1 MRIPAEQLRKDN
13 IPFMNF
19 KQYIQKYR
27 KGLSKLMLSSLLC
40 STILFSSIT
49 AYADVDYEAEME
61 SRKSLPIQSNEISG
75 WPEGPAIG
83 AESAILMEMNTHTI
97 LYAKNIDM
105 KMYPA
110 STTKIMTC
118 LLAAQN
124 CDLNDLVTFSHDA
137 VYNVPSDGSNMGMDE
152 GEIITL
158 EQAMYGVLV
167 GSANEAASAVGEHVA
182 ASLGK
187 EATTE
192 AFAAIMNEKAKELGC
207 KNTHFMNANGLYD
220 DNHYTSAY
228 DLALIGCDF
237 FNNEMLCKMS
247 STPNYNIPPTATQP
261 DDIWI
266 NSKNK
271 LLKNREL
278 EYPYLLGSKTGFVS
292 QSRQTLVSGA
302 EKDGIKLVCV
312 VFKEETPAQF
322 EDTVK
327 LFNYGFE
334 NFKKLMVDDY
344 ETKYSMD
351 NLDLFDT
358 GSDLFGDS
366 TPLMTM
372 ETDSYIILPNTADF
386 DNATSKVTYSDEA
399 ESNVIAT
406 IEYSYSGVPVGTC
419 DITFS
424 DSHPEQFDF
433 STQDESPVEFS
444 SEMSTQT
451 AIDESEQD
459 SQNIIFINVKK
470 VIIGI
475 LIVAG
480 VIILIMVF
488 FSVLSSYSFSPR
500 GQSSK
505 RRKQRI
511 RENRIAKKNARR
523 AAKRQHQQMKR
534 KRKAY
539 KKRLVRRR

>member
-1 MRIPAEQLRKDN
+1 MY
-13 IPFMNF
+13 F

-27 KGLSKLMLSSLLC
+27 KGLSKLLLSSLLC

-49 AYADVDYEAEME
+49 ANADVDYEAEME
-61 SRKSLPIQSNEISG
+61 SRKSLPIQSNEITG

-83 AESAILMEMNTHTI
+83 AEAAILMEMNTHTI
-97 LYAKNIDM
+97 LYAKNIDK

-124 CDLNDLVTFSHDA
+124 CNLNDPVTFSHDA
-137 VYNVPSDGSNMGMDE
+137 VYKVPSDGSNMGIDE

-192 AFAAIMNEKAKELGC
+192 AFAVIMNEKAKELGC

-228 DLALIGCDF
+228 DLALIGCEF

-271 LLKNREL
+271 LLKKREL

-302 EKDGIKLVCV
+302 EKDGMKLVCV
-312 VFKEETPAQF
+312 VFKEESPAQF

-366 TPLMTM
+366 TTLMTM
-372 ETDSYIILPNTADF
+372 ENDSYIILPNTADF
-386 DNATSKVTYSDEA
+386 DDATSNVTYSDET

-419 DITFS
+419 NITFS

-433 STQDESPVEFS
+433 STQGESPAEFS
-444 SEMSTQT
+444 SEQSTQT
-451 AIDESEQD
+451 AIDEIEQD

-488 FSVLSSYSFSPR
+488 FSVLSSYSFSPK
-500 GQSSK
+500 GQSNK
-505 RRKQRI
+505 RKKQRN

-523 AAKRQHQQMKR
+523 AAKRQRQQMKR

-539 KKRLVRRR
+539 KKRKSSFRRTYD

>member
-1 MRIPAEQLRKDN
+1 
-13 IPFMNF
+13 MNF
-19 KQYIQKYR
+19 KQYFSKYH
-27 KGLSKLMLSSLLC
+27 KEWKKLFLSSFLC
-40 STILFSSIT
+40 FTILFSSTI
-49 AYADVDYEAEME
+49 AYAAPDYEAEME
-61 SRKSLPIQSNEISG
+61 ARKSLPVQSNDISG

-97 LYAKNIDM
+97 LYSKNIHA
-105 KMYPA
+105 KMFPA

-124 CDLNDLVTFSHDA
+124 CDLNDMVTFSHAA
-137 VYNVPSDGSNMGMDE
+137 VYEVPSDGSNMGMDE
-152 GEIITL
+152 GEVITL

-182 ASLGK
+182 ACLGK
-187 EATTE
+187 EPTAK
-192 AFAAIMNEKAKELGC
+192 AFSDIMNEKAKELGC
-207 KNTHFMNANGLYD
+207 KNTHFVNANGLHD

-228 DLALIGCDF
+228 DLALIGCEF
-237 FNNEMLCKMS
+237 FNNEMLCKMA
-247 STPNYNIPPTATQP
+247 STPNYNIPPTDTQP

-271 LLKNREL
+271 LLKTREL

-302 EKDGIKLVCV
+302 EKDGMKLVCV

-322 EDTVK
+322 EDTIK

-366 TPLMTM
+366 TPLMM
-372 ETDSYIILPNTADF
+372 MDTDSYIIVPTTAEFRDLS
-386 DNATSKVTYSDEA
+386 SKVTYSDEA
-399 ESNVIAT
+399 KSNIIAT
-406 IEYSYSGVPVGTC
+406 IEYSYSNVPIGTC
-419 DITFS
+419 NITFS
-424 DSHPEQFDF
+424 DSVPEPFDF
-433 STQDESPVEFS
+433 STPSENVIQFS
-444 SEMSTQT
+444 SQNTVPSVT
-451 AIDESEQD
+451 EQNEQNA
-459 SQNIIFINVKK
+459 QNIIFVNVKK

-475 LIVAG
+475 AIVAG
-480 VIILIMVF
+480 IVILVMIF
-488 FSVLSSYSFSPR
+488 FSILNSYSFSPR

-505 RRKQRI
+505 RRKQRL
-511 RENRIAKKNARR
+511 RENRTAKKNARR
-523 AAKRQHQQMKR
+523 AIRRQRRQLKQ

-539 KKRLVRRR
+539 KKRKSSYPRNYR

>member
-1 MRIPAEQLRKDN
+1 MYLQQSFL
-13 IPFMNF
+13 
-19 KQYIQKYR
+19 KYR
-27 KGLSKLMLSSLLC
+27 KGLTKLLFSSVLC
-40 STILFSSIT
+40 STIFFSSIT
-49 AYADVDYEAEME
+49 AHANIDYEAEME
-61 SRKSLPIQSNEISG
+61 SRKSLPVQSNEIAG

-83 AESAILMEMNTHTI
+83 AESAILMEMNTHAV
-97 LYAKNIDM
+97 LYAKNIDT

-110 STTKIMTC
+110 STTKILTC

-124 CDLNDLVTFSHDA
+124 CDLNDKVTFSNAA
-137 VYNVPSDGSNMGMDE
+137 VYEVPRDGSNMGMDE

-182 ASLGK
+182 ACLGK
-187 EATTE
+187 EPTAK
-192 AFAAIMNEKAKELGC
+192 AFATIMNEKAKELGC
-207 KNTHFMNANGLYD
+207 KNTNFVNANGLYD
-220 DNHYTSAY
+220 ENHYTTAY
-228 DLALIGCDF
+228 DLALIGCEF
-237 FNNEMLCKMS
+237 FNNEILCKMS

-271 LLKNREL
+271 LLKTREL
-278 EYPYLLGSKTGFVS
+278 AYPYLLGSKTGFVS

-302 EKDGIKLVCV
+302 EKDGMKLVCV
-312 VFKEETPAQF
+312 VFKEETPYQF

-327 LFNYGFE
+327 LFQYGFE

-366 TPLMTM
+366 TPLMSM
-372 ETDSYIILPNTADF
+372 ESDSYIIVPSTAEFEDT
-386 DNATSKVTYSDEA
+386 NSKVTYSKEA
-399 ESNVIAT
+399 DSNVIAT
-406 IEYSYSGVPVGTC
+406 IEYSYSDVPIGNC
-419 DITFS
+419 NIMFS
-424 DSHPEQFDF
+424 SSLPEQFEF
-433 STQDESPVEFS
+433 SSQNEVPAEFS
-444 SEMSTQT
+444 SEAANPSMQEKQQ
-451 AIDESEQD
+451 DE
-459 SQNIIFINVKK
+459 QNVIFINVKK
-470 VIIGI
+470 VIMGV
-475 LIVAG
+475 LLVAG
-480 VIILIMVF
+480 IIILIMVF
-488 FSVLSSYSFSPR
+488 LSVLNSYHFSPR

-511 RENRIAKKNARR
+511 RDNKISKKNARR
-523 AAKRQHQQMKR
+523 NAKRQRQQMKQ

-539 KKRLVRRR
+539 KKRRHSGYRRTYD

>member
-1 MRIPAEQLRKDN
+1 
-13 IPFMNF
+13 MNV
-19 KQYIQKYR
+19 KQYIMRYR
-27 KGLSKLMLSSLLC
+27 KGLGKLMLSSLLC
-40 STILFSSIT
+40 STILFSSMT
-49 AYADVDYEAEME
+49 AYADIDYEAEME
-61 SRKSLPIQSNEISG
+61 SRKSLPIQSNEISD
-75 WPEGPAIG
+75 WPQGPAIG

-105 KMYPA
+105 QMYPA

-124 CDLNDLVTFSHDA
+124 CDLNDLVTFSHAA
-137 VYNVPSDGSNMGMDE
+137 VYEVPSDGSNMGMDE
-152 GEIITL
+152 GETITL

-182 ASLGK
+182 ACLGK
-187 EATTE
+187 EPTTE

-207 KNTHFMNANGLYD
+207 KNTNFMNANGLFD
-220 DNHYTSAY
+220 ENHYTSAY
-228 DLALIGCDF
+228 DLALIGCEF
-237 FNNEMLCKMS
+237 FNNEILCKMS

-271 LLKNREL
+271 LLKGREL
-278 EYPYLLGSKTGFVS
+278 AYSNLLGSKTGFVS

-302 EKDGIKLVCV
+302 EKDGMKLVCV
-312 VFKEETPAQF
+312 VFKEETPYQF

-366 TPLMTM
+366 TPLMSM
-372 ETDSYIILPNTADF
+372 DSDSYIIIPNTADF
-386 DNATSKVTYSDEA
+386 EDAISKVTYSNEA
-399 ESNVIAT
+399 ASNVIAT

-424 DSHPEQFDF
+424 DSSPEQFAF
-433 STQDESPVEFS
+433 STSIEDTTELS
-444 SEMSTQT
+444 SEAANQGSLEEKEQT
-451 AIDESEQD
+451 SP
-459 SQNIIFINVKK
+459 NIIFVNVKK
-470 VIIGI
+470 VIVGI

-480 VIILIMVF
+480 IVILIMVF
-488 FSVLSSYSFSPR
+488 FSILSSYSFSPR

-511 RENRIAKKNARR
+511 KENRLAKKNARR
-523 AAKRQHQQMKR
+523 AAKRQRQQMKR

-539 KKRLVRRR
+539 KKRLVRRH

>member
-1 MRIPAEQLRKDN
+1 
-13 IPFMNF
+13 MNF
-19 KQYIQKYR
+19 KQFIMKYR
-27 KGLSKLMLSSLLC
+27 KGMAKLLLSSVLC
-40 STILFSSIT
+40 STILFSSIST
-49 AYADVDYEAEME
+49 FAAVDYEAEME

-97 LYAKNIDM
+97 LYAKNIDTRM
-105 KMYPA
+105 FPA

-124 CDLNDLVTFSHDA
+124 CDLNDKVTFSHAA
-137 VYNVPSDGSNMGMDE
+137 VYEVPSDGSNMGMDE
-152 GEIITL
+152 GEAITL

-182 ASLGK
+182 AYLGK
-187 EATTE
+187 EPTTE
-192 AFAAIMNEKAKELGC
+192 AFAAIMNEKAKDLGC
-207 KNTHFMNANGLYD
+207 KNTHFVNANGLHD
-220 DNHYTSAY
+220 ENHYTSAY
-228 DLALIGCDF
+228 DLALIGCEF

-278 EYPYLLGSKTGFVS
+278 AYPYLLGSKTGFVS

-302 EKDGIKLVCV
+302 EKDGMKLVCV
-312 VFKEETPAQF
+312 VFKEETPYQF

-334 NFKKLMVDDY
+334 NFKKLMVDDF

-351 NLDLFDT
+351 NLDIFDT

-366 TPLMTM
+366 TPLMSM
-372 ETDSYIILPNTADF
+372 ETDSYIIVPNTAEFKDA
-386 DNATSKVTYSDEA
+386 DSKVTYCKETD
-399 ESNVIAT
+399 SNVIAT
-406 IEYSYSGVPVGTC
+406 IEYSYSNVPIGTC
-419 DITFS
+419 DIMFS
-424 DSHPEQFDF
+424 SALPEQFNF
-433 STQDESPVEFS
+433 STPDETSAEFS
-444 SEMSTQT
+444 SEAASLAITEEEQQT
-451 AIDESEQD
+451 E
-459 SQNIIFINVKK
+459 QNIIFINVKK

-475 LIVAG
+475 IIIAG

-488 FSVLSSYSFSPR
+488 LSILSSYSFSPR
-500 GQSSK
+500 GQSNK
-505 RRKQRI
+505 RKKQRI
-511 RENRIAKKNARR
+511 RDNRIAKKNARR
-523 AAKRQHQQMKR
+523 AAKRQRQQMKR

-539 KKRLVRRR
+539 KKRKHSTFRRTYD

>member
-1 MRIPAEQLRKDN
+1 
-13 IPFMNF
+13 MNF
-19 KQYIQKYR
+19 KHIFLKSR
-27 KGLSKLMLSSLLC
+27 KGLTKLLLSSILC
-40 STILFSSIT
+40 STILCSSIT
-49 AYADVDYEAEME
+49 VFANIDYEAEME
-61 SRKSLPIQSNEISG
+61 SRKSLPIQSNEIKG

-97 LYAKNIDM
+97 LYAKNIDE

-110 STTKIMTC
+110 STTKILTC
-118 LLAAQN
+118 LIAAQN
-124 CDLNDLVTFSHDA
+124 CDLNDKVTFSHAA
-137 VYNVPSDGSNMGMDE
+137 VYEVPSDGSNMGMDE

-182 ASLGK
+182 ACLGK
-187 EATTE
+187 EPTAE
-192 AFAAIMNEKAKELGC
+192 AFAAIMNEKVKELGC
-207 KNTHFMNANGLYD
+207 KNTHFVNANGLFD
-220 DNHYTSAY
+220 ENHYTSAY
-228 DLALIGCDF
+228 DLALIGCEF

-271 LLKNREL
+271 LLKTREL
-278 EYPYLLGSKTGFVS
+278 AYPYLLGSKTGFVS

-302 EKDGIKLVCV
+302 EKDGMKLVCV
-312 VFKEETPAQF
+312 VFKEETPYQF
-322 EDTVK
+322 EDTIK

-366 TPLMTM
+366 TPLMSM
-372 ETDSYIILPNTADF
+372 EADSYIIVPNTAEFQDA
-386 DNATSKVTYSDEA
+386 DSKVTYSKEND
-399 ESNVIAT
+399 SNVIAT
-406 IEYSYSGVPVGTC
+406 IEYFYSNIPIGTC
-419 DITFS
+419 DILFS
-424 DSHPEQFDF
+424 SSLPEQFHF
-433 STQDESPVEFS
+433 STQNEEAAEFS
-444 SEMSTQT
+444 SEAASLAVTEQNPQT
-451 AIDESEQD
+451 E
-459 SQNIIFINVKK
+459 QNIIFIDVKR
-470 VIIGI
+470 IIVGI

-480 VIILIMVF
+480 IVIVIMIILSI
-488 FSVLSSYSFSPR
+488 LNSYSFSPR

-511 RENRIAKKNARR
+511 RDNRIAKKNARR
-523 AAKRQHQQMKR
+523 EARRIRQQIKR

-539 KKRLVRRR
+539 KKRKPSTYPQNI

>member
-1 MRIPAEQLRKDN
+1 MN
-13 IPFMNF
+13 I
-19 KQYIQKYR
+19 KQSITKYR
-27 KGLSKLMLSSLLC
+27 KGLAKLLLSSALC
-40 STILFSSIT
+40 STILFSSIST
-49 AYADVDYEAEME
+49 FAAVDYEAEME

-97 LYAKNIDM
+97 LYAKNIDTRM
-105 KMYPA
+105 FPA

-124 CDLNDLVTFSHDA
+124 CDLNDKVTFSHAA
-137 VYNVPSDGSNMGMDE
+137 VYEVPSDGSNMGMDE
-152 GEIITL
+152 GEAITL

-182 ASLGK
+182 ACLGK
-187 EATTE
+187 EPTAE
-192 AFAAIMNEKAKELGC
+192 AFSNIMNEKAKELGC
-207 KNTHFMNANGLYD
+207 KNTHFVNANGLHD
-220 DNHYTSAY
+220 ENHYTSAY
-228 DLALIGCDF
+228 DLALIGCEF

-278 EYPYLLGSKTGFVS
+278 AYPYLLGSKTGFVS

-302 EKDGIKLVCV
+302 EKDGMKLVCV
-312 VFKEETPAQF
+312 VFKEETPYQF

-334 NFKKLMVDDY
+334 NFKKLMVDDF

-366 TPLMTM
+366 TPLMSM
-372 ETDSYIILPNTADF
+372 ETDSYIIVPNTAEFEDA
-386 DNATSKVTYSDEA
+386 DSKVTYSQETD
-399 ESNVIAT
+399 SNVIAT
-406 IEYSYSGVPVGTC
+406 IEYFYSNVPIGTC
-419 DITFS
+419 NIMFS
-424 DSHPEQFDF
+424 SSLPEQFNF
-433 STQDESPVEFS
+433 STPDEASAEFS
-444 SEMSTQT
+444 SEAASLAITEEEQQT
-451 AIDESEQD
+451 E
-459 SQNIIFINVKK
+459 QNIIFINVKK

-475 LIVAG
+475 IIITG

-488 FSVLSSYSFSPR
+488 FSILSSYSFSPR
-500 GQSSK
+500 GQSNK

-511 RENRIAKKNARR
+511 KDNRIAKKNARQ
-523 AAKRQHQQMKR
+523 AAKRQRQQMKR

-539 KKRLVRRR
+539 KKRKHSTFRRTYD

>member
-1 MRIPAEQLRKDN
+1 MHIRLTRKKIRN
-13 IPFMNF
+13 RLITP
-19 KQYIQKYR
+19 
-27 KGLSKLMLSSLLC
+27 LLC
-40 STILFSSIT
+40 AALFCTPLT
-49 AYADVDYEAEME
+49 AYATIDYEAEME
-61 SRKSLPIQSNEISG
+61 SRKSLPIQSNEITG
-75 WPEGPAIG
+75 WPEGPTIG
-83 AESAILMEMNTHTI
+83 AQSAILMEMNTHTI
-97 LYAKNIDM
+97 LYAKNIDE
-105 KMYPA
+105 KMFPA

-118 LLAAQN
+118 LLAAQSCN
-124 CDLNDLVTFSHDA
+124 LDDNVTFSHAA
-137 VYNVPSDGSNMGMDE
+137 VYEVPSDGSNMGMDE
-152 GEIITL
+152 GETITL

-167 GSANEAASAVGEHVA
+167 GSANEAASAVGEHIA

-187 EATTE
+187 EPTSE
-192 AFAAIMNEKAKELGC
+192 AFASIMNEKAKELGC
-207 KNTHFMNANGLYD
+207 KNTHFMNANGLHD
-220 DNHYTSAY
+220 ENHYTSAY
-228 DLALIGCDF
+228 DLALIGCEF

-271 LLKNREL
+271 LLPKREL

-302 EKDGIKLVCV
+302 EKDGMKLVCV

-322 EDTVK
+322 EDTIQ

-334 NFKKLMVDDY
+334 NFKKLRIDDY

-372 ETDSYIILPNTADF
+372 DKESYIILPNTAEFADAES
-386 DNATSKVTYSDEA
+386 NVTYSKEND
-399 ESNVIAT
+399 SNVIAT
-406 IEYSYSGVPVGTC
+406 IAYSYSSVPIGTC

-424 DSHPEQFDF
+424 DSQPESFDF
-433 STQDESPVEFS
+433 SKPEETIMTTEVQ
-444 SEMSTQT
+444 
-451 AIDESEQD
+451 QD
-459 SQNIIFINVKK
+459 SQNIIFVNVKK
-470 VIIGI
+470 VIIGV
-475 LIVAG
+475 LIIAG
-480 VIILIMVF
+480 VIILIMVA
-488 FSVLSSYSFSPR
+488 LSIINSYSFSPR
-500 GQSSK
+500 GQSNK

-511 RENRIAKKNARR
+511 RESRLAKRNARLNARR
-523 AAKRQHQQMKR
+523 QRQHLRK

-539 KKRLVRRR
+539 KKRQRKRRA